1 MYIVLRQPKEN
12 LDDLEDTSLLI
23 CHMVGRQSPSKV
35 SMDATSARATAAKL
49 RDLYGSFFLYTV
61 YELRELK
68 DAKPKEP
75 VKNLEEAITK
85 PVVAPSVTEPEP
97 EHPGAKTTT
106 S

>member
-1 MYIVLRQPKEN
+1 MYIVLRQPKEKP
-12 LDDLEDTSLLI
+12 EDVEDAGLHI
-23 CHMVGRQSPSKV
+23 CHMVGRHSPNRV

-49 RDLYGSFFLYTV
+49 RDLYGSSFLYTV

-97 EHPGAKTTT
+97 EHPGARTTT